1 MFDIIV
7 DTWKEEIESINIDG
21 YSRVIT
27 SVDFFPMQSRYYP
40 HSLAYKLNF
49 NFRDGIGSSE
59 FRSNNK
65 SSDLLRND
73 WDSELRKLFISKFG
87 DKWKEGPNSGD
98 LQFHNNLCD
107 YMTYQGYR
115 FIIQFYPDQFLP
127 IIRDKKLN
135 EIGI

>member
-7 DTWKEEIESINIDG
+7 NTWKDEIESINIDG
-21 YSRVIT
+21 YSRFIT
-27 SVDFFPMQSRYYP
+27 SVDFFSMQSRYYP

-49 NFRDGIGSSE
+49 NFRDGISE

-87 DKWKEGPNSGD
+87 DKWKEGPNSGE

-115 FIIQFYPDQFLP
+115 LIIQFYPDQFLP